1 MRNNKNRDSW
11 RDHVLPSITA
21 VPVQVGLAVI
31 WLTTQLQSNF
41 LKEKLTMMTY
51 VFIRFISNKADR
63 HNGWHMSG

>member
-31 WLTTQLQSNF
+31 WLTTHLTIKLSYG
-41 LKEKLTMMTY
+41 KLTMMTY